1 MQSLEDNFDMRY
13 TNDSKKDLD
22 DNVKQSMLLLKEA
35 DIQAQFNDY
44 YYDGTL
50 PQYKAEATQARSTNP
65 ALSADHNT
73 VSADDVKVS
82 A

>member
-1 MQSLEDNFDMRY
+1 MRY

-44 YYDGTL
+44 YYDSSL
-50 PQYKAEATQARSTNP
+50 PQYKAEATQARSTSN
-65 ALSADHNT
+65 AISADHNT
-73 VSADDVKVS
+73 VSVDDVKVS